1 MIAIGLA
8 WHWDT
13 EGWDCLRLTT
23 SRLITRL
30 FTLYGFKEYPTTEPN
45 ICMDLA
51 NILLVRIGRR
61 VGLQTVGQLLNHL
74 LDGPL
79 L

>member
-13 EGWDCLRLTT
+13 EGVGLPAFEYR
-23 SRLITRL
+23 RLITRL

-51 NILLVRIGRR
+51 NILVVRIGRR
-61 VGLQTVGQLLNHL
+61 VDLQAVGQLLNRL
-74 LDGPL
+74 LEGPL